1 MPFKTSTTARL
12 ALHTLI
18 GSNEALSTK
27 TREFMP
33 NAKYNLTLPNKSKL
47 EHPGASLARIAPRQY
62 HPEMNSRFS
71 RHVDRDEIV
80 AIVSELV
87 RHDTTNPPGNEHLCK
102 EIVTKCMRSLGMEIS
117 YYEKEPGRTNVVGR
131 IGSGDRSI
139 GFVSHMDVVP
149 PGERDQWNTPPF
161 EPTIAAGR
169 IYGRGTLDDKGS
181 FACAYS
187 VCKAFT
193 AEHPDFDGTIY
204 LIAAADEETGSELG
218 IIYLVEEC
226 GIRFDVAIIPDGGR
240 MDLSIYGEKGILW
253 VEITSLGIQAH
264 GSTPELGR
272 NAIIPLAELI
282 AQMKSLDLGAQYDH
296 AFDGWTMNIG
306 TTQGGSSANT
316 VPSRAR
322 ATIDFRLPAGITKE
336 QVLAAIDAKASLVRA
351 ASPQAEFSMSVLHET
366 EPHLSDKNSVII
378 RSFDQA
384 ARRLGLPMK
393 YETFG
398 GNTVAKNLFFAGI
411 TSVVHYPGD
420 DKLAHVPNEF
430 VIIDELAVGSVLYAE
445 TLESYFFD

>member
-1 MPFKTSTTARL
+1 M
-12 ALHTLI
+12 
-18 GSNEALSTK
+18 E
-27 TREFMP
+27 
-33 NAKYNLTLPNKSKL
+33 SKFL
-47 EHPGASLARIAPRQY
+47 K
-62 HPEMNSRFS
+62 
-71 RHVDRDEIV
+71 HVSRDEIV

-102 EIVTKCMRSLGMEIS
+102 EIVTDCMNRLGMEVS
-117 YYEKEPGRTNVVGR
+117 YYEKEPGRTNIVGR
-131 IGSGDRSI
+131 IGEGGKSI

-149 PGERDQWNTPPF
+149 PGEIDQWNTPPF
-161 EPTIAAGR
+161 EPTIIDGR

-187 VCKAFT
+187 ACSAFL
-193 AEHPDFDGTIY
+193 AEHKDFDGTIY
-204 LIAAADEETGSELG
+204 LIAAADEELGSELG

-226 GIRFDVAIIPDGGR
+226 GVKFDVAIIPDGGR

-253 VEITSLGIQAH
+253 VELASRGIQAH

-272 NAIIPLAELI
+272 NAIVPLAELLAEI
-282 AQMKSLDLGAQYDH
+282 KSLDLGASYDQ
-296 AFDGWTMNIG
+296 AFDGWTMNVG
-306 TTQGGSSANT
+306 TITGGSSTNT
-316 VPSRAR
+316 VPAMAR
-322 ATIDFRLPAGITKE
+322 ATIDFRLPTGITKQ
-336 QVLAAIDAKASLVRA
+336 QVLSKIDEKIEAVRHRSPDAELAAR
-351 ASPQAEFSMSVLHET
+351 VLHET
-366 EPHLSDKNSVII
+366 EPHLSDKNSVVI

-384 ARRLGLPMK
+384 ARRLGLPMN

-430 VIIDELAVGSVLYAE
+430 VIIDELVTGSVLYAE
-445 TLESYFFD
+445 TLEAYFFS

>member
-1 MPFKTSTTARL
+1 M
-12 ALHTLI
+12 
-18 GSNEALSTK
+18 
-27 TREFMP
+27 
-33 NAKYNLTLPNKSKL
+33 
-47 EHPGASLARIAPRQY
+47 Q
-62 HPEMNSRFS
+62 
-71 RHVDRDEIV
+71 
-80 AIVSELV
+80 
-87 RHDTTNPPGNEHLCK
+87 
-102 EIVTKCMRSLGMEIS
+102 SLGMEVS

-131 IGSGDRSI
+131 IGSGSKSI

-149 PGERDQWNTPPF
+149 PGELEQWNTPPF
-161 EPTIAAGR
+161 EATIIDER

-187 VCKAFT
+187 ACKAFL

-204 LIAAADEETGSELG
+204 LIAAADEEMGSELG

-226 GIRFDVAIIPDGGR
+226 GLKFDVAIIPDGGR
-240 MDLSIYGEKGILW
+240 MDLSIYGEKGVLW
-253 VEITSLGIQAH
+253 IELESHGIQAH

-272 NAIIPLAELI
+272 NAIVPLAETI
-282 AQMKSLDLGAQYDH
+282 AEIKALDLGANYDR

-306 TTQGGSSANT
+306 TIQGGSSTNT
-316 VPSRAR
+316 VPAMAR
-322 ATIDFRLPAGITKE
+322 ATIDFRLPAGIAKAD
-336 QVLAAIDAKASLVRA
+336 VLAKIDDKLAAVKQRSPESDVRVK
-351 ASPQAEFSMSVLHET
+351 VLHET
-366 EPHLSDKNSVII
+366 EPHLSDKNSIII

-384 ARRLGLPMK
+384 ARRLNLPMN

-430 VIIDELAVGSVLYAE
+430 VIIDELVLGSVLYAE
-445 TLESYFFD
+445 TLEAYFFG